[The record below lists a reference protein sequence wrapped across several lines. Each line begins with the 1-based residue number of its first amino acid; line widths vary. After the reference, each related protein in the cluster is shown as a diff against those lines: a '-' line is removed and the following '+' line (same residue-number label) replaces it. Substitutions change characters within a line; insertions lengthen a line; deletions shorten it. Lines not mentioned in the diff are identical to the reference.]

1 MITNKILKK
10 LFAIILI
17 SGTICSCSSPSPT
30 QAKLEAEYS
39 YKPKYAK
46 FFRIDYYEHYKK
58 IMIINPWDK
67 ESMSFEYSIALD
79 STELPVSTKSSSFQI
94 QETPKSTVALS
105 SPLVGM
111 LNTLEMGHLIKGVT
125 DPELIYDSL
134 TAAKV
139 ANGDIENIGKSIQI
153 NMEKLIMLNPDIII
167 GSGWDQMSADYE
179 KMIKLKM
186 TPVFMY
192 DWRELHPLGKAE
204 WMVLLAAFFNEEEKA
219 EQFFN
224 EIENRYH
231 NMKESLNNKK
241 KPVVFNGSEYQ
252 GIWYSAGGKSY
263 LSQLYKDAGAI
274 YLMKNDSSQGSIKL
288 DFEVLMDK
296 AINTPIWMY
305 TGGIGPD
312 HTALFSSPK
321 YANFEAIKKHQVYSY
336 YKRTRINGANDYWE
350 TGGLR
355 PDLVLQDLIEIIHHV
370 KGEDLDLYYFDVVDY

>member
-1 MITNKILKK
+1 MVTNKMLKN

-17 SGTICSCSSPSPT
+17 SGAFSSCSPPSPT
-30 QAKLEAEYS
+30 HAKLEAEYS

-67 ESMSFEYSIALD
+67 QIMNFEYFLATD
-79 STELPVSTKSSSFQI
+79 STKLPVSTKNSSFQI
-94 QETPKSTVALS
+94 QQIPKSAVALS

-111 LNTLEMGHLIKGVT
+111 LNTLEMGHLIKGLT
-125 DPELIYDSL
+125 DPYLIYDSL

-139 ANGDIENIGKSIQI
+139 ASGEIENIGKSIQI

-204 WMVLLAAFFNEEEKA
+204 WMVLLAAFFDEEEKA
-219 EQFFN
+219 KQLFT

-231 NMKESLNNKK
+231 NMKESLGNKK

-263 LSQLYKDAGAI
+263 LSQLYIDAGAI
-274 YLMKNDSSQGSIKL
+274 YLMENDSSQGSIKL

-296 AINTPIWMY
+296 AANTPIWMY
-305 TGGIGPD
+305 TGGIGPN

-336 YKRTRINGANDYWE
+336 HKRMRTNGANDYWE

-355 PDLVLQDLIEIIHHV
+355 PDLVLQDLIGIFHQK
-370 KGEDLDLYYFDVVDY
+370 KGEDLDLYYFDVVKY